1 MLRGSRRKRSFLPDA
16 GRFRLLIDM
25 PLARRV
31 ADQLSADGH
40 DAIHLSQ
47 QGLGRLADEEIFAK
61 ARAEGRIIV
70 TADLDFGAIIA
81 RTGSQAVSVIVF
93 RLANLQADHVVTLL
107 RRVLA
112 KATADLNGG
121 AVVTVEETRVRIR
134 HLPLGS

>member
-1 MLRGSRRKRSFLPDA
+1 
-16 GRFRLLIDM
+16 LIDM

-61 ARAEGRIIV
+61 ATAEGRIIV

-81 RTGSQAVSVIVF
+81 RTGTQAVSVIVF
-93 RLANLQADHVVTLL
+93 RLANLKADHVVTLL

-112 KATADLNGG
+112 KATADLNRG
-121 AVVTVEETRVRIR
+121 AVVIVEETRVRIR